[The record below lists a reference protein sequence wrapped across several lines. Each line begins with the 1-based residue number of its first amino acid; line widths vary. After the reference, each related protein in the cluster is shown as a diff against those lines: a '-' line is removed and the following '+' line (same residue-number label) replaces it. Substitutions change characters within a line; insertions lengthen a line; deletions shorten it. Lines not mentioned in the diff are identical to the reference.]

1 MSWRKIKVYSK
12 LTLIGIVVLFVLLFM
27 ASNLH
32 KVTIKF
38 LWWKT
43 YEVPT
48 FAFMFIVANGG
59 IGVFLIVKRL
69 GKVVT
74 DVKQL
79 RHESRARRALVT
91 EVREE
96 ARKEQE
102 QAEQA
107 DGQNVER
114 ASESAGGNDKKDE
127 QA

>member
-27 ASNLH
+27 ASNRDV
-32 KVTIKF
+32 VTVQF

-96 ARKEQE
+96 ARKEQAG
-102 QAEQA
+102 QTG
-107 DGQNVER
+107 GQNVER
-114 ASESAGGNDKKDE
+114 ASGSAGSNDKKDE
-127 QA
+127 QG

>member
-96 ARKEQE
+96 ARKEQAG
-102 QAEQA
+102 QTG
-107 DGQNVER
+107 GQNVER
-114 ASESAGGNDKKDE
+114 ASGSAGSNDKKDE
-127 QA
+127 QG